1 MAQHT
6 VDHVQRMKQIKA
18 MLDDSSNS
26 GEQKQHML
34 EELMDIVD
42 NIDYARGTVEVPAAS
57 CAQQAMIAHVAQMF
71 DPCVHVK
78 RWRMLAGRCR
88 PSYCSLAHAQN
99 RQLVIS
105 RPSNCFKS
113 SSHYL
118 IPLRGTTALRHM
130 ICICA
135 CCALFLSALRVM
147 DCLE

>member
-57 CAQQAMIAHVAQMF
+57 CAQ
-71 DPCVHVK
+71 
-78 RWRMLAGRCR
+78 
-88 PSYCSLAHAQN
+88 
-99 RQLVIS
+99 
-105 RPSNCFKS
+105 
-113 SSHYL
+113 
-118 IPLRGTTALRHM
+118 
-130 ICICA
+130 
-135 CCALFLSALRVM
+135 
-147 DCLE
+147 